1 MLTIVNSMQRCVSL
15 GGITITEIQSNIR
28 AQIVLEASRL
38 EEDATYSMKQHFL
51 LADRLKRINLFLIL
65 ANIFAGTAAGTA
77 ILSRIDES
85 GIWTGLLAISV
96 IIFSSLLLTFNPEL
110 TAIAHNDAGNRYL
123 LLKGEARKLKNVDIL
138 VSTSAND
145 LIDRLDALEKR
156 HWEIR
161 ERSPLL
167 TEWSYQRARVK
178 IVGGEC
184 DYAVDNMDGPN
195 ANARQNVNRVQA
207 AQASSDGKS

>member
-1 MLTIVNSMQRCVSL
+1 M
-15 GGITITEIQSNIR
+15 
-28 AQIVLEASRL
+28 
-38 EEDATYSMKQHFL
+38 
-51 LADRLKRINLFLIL
+51 KRINLFLIL

-77 ILSRIDES
+77 ILSKIDES

-96 IIFSSLLLTFNPEL
+96 IVFSSLLLTFNPEL

-138 VSTSAND
+138 VSTSTD
-145 LIDRLDALEKR
+145 ELIERLDTLERR

-167 TEWSYQRARVK
+167 TEWSYQHARLK
-178 IVGGEC
+178 IMGGEC
-184 DYAVDNMDGPN
+184 DYTVDSEPALKSNLHKKPN
-195 ANARQNVNRVQA
+195 YVQEGTGH
-207 AQASSDGKS
+207 Q